1 MQTSKLKRRGFTL
14 VELLVVIGIIALL
27 ISILLPALSKAR
39 KQANTVKCLANMKQ
53 FGTAIVMYTNE
64 WKGVMPYS
72 GWNDFPGNGN
82 YGGGKGNAGGWP
94 NWLFDASSK
103 ITPPVVSLFN
113 FKDVK
118 NGAFYAYLNGADA
131 LYRCIQDAGP
141 WQPQF
146 SQFVSS
152 YVMSGATNNFSF
164 GTVYKVTA
172 FHPGDAIMWEIG
184 TSAGIAGNDPS
195 NTPNEPISA
204 RHFKGTAIVF
214 VDGHAEVWSIGRF
227 NKELNRGPSPLWCV
241 PQSVSKTG
249 GWDGS
254 TTHNTVYQE

>member
-1 MQTSKLKRRGFTL
+1 MQMTKRKNRGFTL

-53 FGTAIVMYTNE
+53 FGTALVQYTNE
-64 WKGVMPYS
+64 WKGAMPYS

-94 NWLFDASSK
+94 DWLFDASSK
-103 ITPPVVSLFN
+103 ITPPVASLFN

-118 NGAFYAYLNGADA
+118 NGAFYAYLNGANA
-131 LYRCIQDAGP
+131 IYRCPQDAGP
-141 WQPQF
+141 WLAQN
-146 SQFVSS
+146 SQFISS
-152 YVMSGATNNFSF
+152 YVMNGSTNNFSYGVF
-164 GTVYKVTA
+164 YKVTA

-184 TSAGIAGNDPS
+184 TTGPDGNDPS

-204 RHFKGTAIVF
+204 RHVKGTSILF
-214 VDGHAEVWSIGRF
+214 VDGHAEVWSVGRF
-227 NKELNRGPSPLWCV
+227 DKELNRGPSPLWCV
-241 PQSVSKTG
+241 PQSVRKDG
-249 GWDGS
+249 GFDGN
-254 TTHNTVYQE
+254 TNHNTQYQE